1 MTEHVAK
8 VERAKQAAIDDLGD
22 KINNLK
28 TDIQNYKTNRAS
40 LNQQLNQLSNPD
52 PDADIYSAIY
62 SEVKGGSLE
71 AIGVYAALK
80 GYDGIY
86 QPHGN
91 GGPNSFAII
100 LNRSKIV
107 VKK

>member
-1 MTEHVAK
+1 EK
-8 VERAKQAAIDDLGD
+8 AKQAAVDELGD

-28 TDIQNYKTNRAS
+28 NDIQNYKTQRSN
-40 LNQQLNQLSNPD
+40 LNQQLSALSNPD
-52 PDADIYSAIY
+52 PNADIYSAIY
-62 SEVKGGSLE
+62 DSVNRGSLE
-71 AIGVYAALK
+71 AVGVYAALK
-80 GYDGIY
+80 GWDGIY

-91 GGPNSFAII
+91 SGKNTFAII